1 MSNIYIQA
9 GRPLTIRTLLGENA
23 FLVVGVE
30 GREAISE
37 LYRAEVDL
45 VAESDN
51 PVEFDLLL
59 GQEATLTLGGDTEN
73 PRYFSGIVCAME
85 QGETTTAVKEGRQQD
100 YTRYRM
106 SIVPKLWLLSRQQSS
121 RIFQRRSVLEILQ
134 TLFLGLDA
142 SYETQAKYEPR
153 DYCVQYRETD
163 LNFALRLMEEEG
175 IFFFFRHT
183 ESGHTM
189 VVTDSP
195 QSHSELSGKFLFEP
209 LNPMT
214 DRIDRIFSWRRTQ
227 EIRSGKC
234 TLWDHCFEMPDK
246 NLAVDKEAQPKV
258 TVGAAELNL
267 NAAGVAA
274 MEIYDYPG
282 GFASRFDGINKS
294 GGDQASEL
302 QKVFEDNQRTV
313 GLRMQAETA
322 LAVRISGRSAAFQF
336 CAGAKFELSRH
347 FSDNGPFVITSVTHR
362 SRQSIAT
369 SPLDSPFEYENEFT
383 CIPFALPFRPQRVTR
398 VPFVQGTHTA
408 VVVGPAGEEIFT
420 DKYGRVKVQFHWD
433 REGQLDIDSSCW
445 VRVASSWA
453 GKAWGAVHIPRVGQ
467 EVVVAFEEGDPN
479 QPIIIGSVYNANNM
493 PPYSLPDHKTQSGIK
508 SRSTPNGTGYNELR
522 FEDEKG
528 GEQIVVHAER
538 DLLTT
543 VGNDRTTTI
552 TENDST
558 TLERGDQ
565 TTKIK
570 LGKSETAAMES
581 IELKVGQSSI
591 LLDQKGVTIKGLRI
605 QIEGTVQVE
614 VSGLTTE
621 VKGECLL
628 TAKGGMVMIN

>member
-37 LYRAEVDL
+37 LYRTEVDL
-45 VAESDN
+45 VAESGN

-59 GQEATLTLGGDTEN
+59 GQEATLTLGGDTET

-106 SIVPKLWLLSRQQSS
+106 SIVPKLWLLSRQHSS
-121 RIFQRRSVLEILQ
+121 RIFQRKSVLDILQ
-134 TLFLGLDA
+134 ILFLGLDA

-175 IFFFFRHT
+175 LFFFFRHT

-189 VVTDSP
+189 VVTDNP
-195 QSHSELSGKFLFEP
+195 QSHTELSGKFLFEP
-209 LNPMT
+209 LDPMA
-214 DRIDRIFSWRRTQ
+214 DRTDRIFSWRRTQ

-234 TLWDHCFEMPDK
+234 TMWDYCFEMPDK
-246 NLAVDKEAQPKV
+246 NLAAGKEAQPKV
-258 TVGAAELNL
+258 SVGAAELNL

-274 MEIYDYPG
+274 MELYDYPG
-282 GFASRFDGINKS
+282 GYASRFDGINKS

-322 LAVRISGRSAAFQF
+322 LAVRIAGRSAAFQF
-336 CAGAKFELSRH
+336 CAGSRFELNRH
-347 FSDNGPFVITSVTHR
+347 FSDNGTFVITAVTHR

-369 SPLDSPFEYENEFT
+369 SPLDTPFEYENEFT

-398 VPFVQGTHTA
+398 IPFVQGTHTA

-453 GKAWGAVHIPRVGQ
+453 GKMWGAVHIPRVGQ
-467 EVVVAFEEGDPN
+467 EVVIAFEEGDPN
-479 QPIIIGSVYNANNM
+479 QPIIIGSVYNATNM

-522 FEDEKG
+522 FEDETG
-528 GEQIVVHAER
+528 DEQIVLHAER

-570 LGKSETAAMES
+570 LGKSETEAMQS

-591 LLDQKGVTIKGLRI
+591 RLDPKGITIKGLTV